1 MIPAQT
7 GFLDKDFEIQEQPS
21 YTHRMD
27 LKFETVR
34 GYTDEKE
41 AMKQAI
47 YKILLTERYQYVMYS
62 WNYGIETMDLY
73 GMPIAYVVPEL
84 ERRIKDALLY
94 DSRIMAVT
102 DFEFTY
108 PAKRLVHVAFIA
120 HTIYGEIKAEREVN
134 Y

>member
-1 MIPAQT
+1 MIPGNT
-7 GFLDKDFEIQEQPS
+7 GFLEKNFEIQEQPS
-21 YTHRMD
+21 YTHRLD
-27 LKFETVR
+27 LKFQSVR

-41 AMKQAI
+41 AMRQAI
-47 YKILLTERYQYVMYS
+47 YKILLTERYAYIMYS

-84 ERRIKDALLY
+84 ERRIKEALLY
-94 DSRIMAVT
+94 DTRITAVT

-108 PAKRLVHVAFIA
+108 PIKRVVHVSFIA
-120 HTIYGEIKAEREVN
+120 HTIFGEIQAERGVN

>member
-1 MIPAQT
+1 MIPSKT
-7 GFLDKDFEIQEQPS
+7 GFLEKDFEIKEQPS
-21 YTHRMD
+21 FTHRMD

-41 AMKQAI
+41 AMRQAI

-62 WNYGIETMDLY
+62 WNYGLETMDLY

-84 ERRIKDALLY
+84 ERRIRDALLY
-94 DSRIMAVT
+94 DTRIMAVT

-108 PAKRLVHVAFIA
+108 PAKRVVHVSFIA
-120 HTIYGEIKAEREVN
+120 HTIFGEVQAERGVN